1 LGPDQDGLEGNQ
13 RMSIAASLAIGC
25 FIGRIPEAEP
35 EE

>member
-1 LGPDQDGLEGNQ
+1 M
-13 RMSIAASLAIGC
+13 RIAASLAIGS

>member
-1 LGPDQDGLEGNQ
+1 
-13 RMSIAASLAIGC
+13 MSIAASPAIGS